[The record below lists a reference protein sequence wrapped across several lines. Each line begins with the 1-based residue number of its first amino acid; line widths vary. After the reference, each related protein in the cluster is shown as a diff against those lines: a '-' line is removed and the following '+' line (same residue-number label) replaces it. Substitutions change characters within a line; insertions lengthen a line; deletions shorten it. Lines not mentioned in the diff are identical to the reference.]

1 MTKEDIMENRAF
13 SPKEVS
19 KMFFG
24 GHVGYATVLSWARTG
39 VMPFHR
45 VGSRY
50 YIWHDELNEW
60 LSKNREET
68 ETGE

>member
-1 MTKEDIMENRAF
+1 MENRAF

-24 GHVGYATVLSWARTG
+24 RHVGYATVLSWARTG

-68 ETGE
+68 ENWRVNL

>member
-1 MTKEDIMENRAF
+1 MENRAF

-50 YIWHDELNEW
+50 YICMMNSMNGYL
-60 LSKNREET
+60 KIVKKQK
-68 ETGE
+68 TGE

>member
-1 MTKEDIMENRAF
+1 MENRAF

-19 KMFFG
+19 KMFFS

-68 ETGE
+68 ENWRVNL